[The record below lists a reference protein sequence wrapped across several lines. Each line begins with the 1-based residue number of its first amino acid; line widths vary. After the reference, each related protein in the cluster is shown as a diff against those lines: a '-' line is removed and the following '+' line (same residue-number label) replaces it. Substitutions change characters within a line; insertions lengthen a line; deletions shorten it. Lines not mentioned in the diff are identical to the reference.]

1 MFALPSALKR
11 ALGRAVRRSRNAAG
25 VRVTERRKMH
35 AGGDGA
41 EHQ

>member
-11 ALGRAVRRSRNAAG
+11 ALGQVVRRFPAAG

-35 AGGDGA
+35 AGGGGT